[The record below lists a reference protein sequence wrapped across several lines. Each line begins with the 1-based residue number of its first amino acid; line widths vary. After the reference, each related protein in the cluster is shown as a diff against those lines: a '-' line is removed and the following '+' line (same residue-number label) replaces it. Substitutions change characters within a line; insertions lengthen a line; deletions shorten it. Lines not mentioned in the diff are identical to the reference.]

1 MAAARRPAKVTP
13 TREFKLAKPITVSWE
28 AVFQLPVAASNAFV
42 LGVTQA
48 QDGEHEEYILSF
60 GFLPTPPVW
69 GTPEQQIEQAGRL
82 ESVAVMPVGRITFSK
97 KRLAELH
104 AILGSVLDGKL

>member
-1 MAAARRPAKVTP
+1 
-13 TREFKLAKPITVSWE
+13 LAKPIAVSWE
-28 AVFQLPVAASNAFV
+28 AVFQLPVEASNAFV

-48 QDGEHEEYILSF
+48 QDGTREEYVLSF
-60 GFLPTPPVW
+60 GFLPPAPLW

-82 ESVAVMPVGRITFSK
+82 DSVAVMPVGRITFSR

-104 AILGSVLDGKL
+104 AMLGSVLDAKL